1 MSEIEK
7 GNTKSL
13 KYFLIITSCYNS
25 LKGDDSMNKYTDK
38 QKQGVIERYANGES
52 VSDIVSNC
60 QIPRSTIYSWIK
72 EDQNNNGKKKEVN
85 LRNFRALEKKVNRL
99 EGIVEILQNIDC
111 TANSP
116 LDIKLA
122 ALEELYGQ
130 YSVHMI
136 CDALKVPRGTF
147 YNHIFRNKRD
157 NTWYSKRR
165 EEFRIRIQEIYDENN
180 QIFGAAKIT
189 AIMKEEGYHIS
200 IGMVRE
206 LMQDM
211 GLISI
216 RQDAKDLYDKEQKK
230 YKNHLNQEFA
240 ATRPNEIW
248 VSDVTYFRY
257 KEQVFYICA
266 ILDLYSR
273 MVVGFR
279 ISHKNS
285 TQLTKG
291 TFKQAYENRKPENN
305 LLFHTDRGSNYRS
318 KTFCSY
324 LKSLGVTQSFSRAH
338 VPYDNSVMESF
349 FSSLKREELYR
360 TKYRSENEFR
370 TAVKNYMIFYNEK
383 RPHAKNGYKT
393 PAKRELEFFSK
404 QTKKSNN

>member
-1 MSEIEK
+1 MKLLYAEDEKSMSEAVTDILAYHNYTVDTVYN
-7 GNTKSL
+7 GNDALDWAKAEH
-13 KYFLIITSCYNS
+13 YDGII
-25 LKGDDSMNKYTDK
+25 
-38 QKQGVIERYANGES
+38 
-52 VSDIVSNC
+52 
-60 QIPRSTIYSWIK
+60 
-72 EDQNNNGKKKEVN
+72 
-85 LRNFRALEKKVNRL
+85 
-99 EGIVEILQNIDC
+99 
-111 TANSP
+111 
-116 LDIKLA
+116 LDIMMPGLNGIEVLQQLRKEGVKTPILLLTAKAEIENRIEGLDAGADDYLPKPFNMGELLA
-122 ALEELYGQ
+122 RVRAML
-130 YSVHMI
+130 
-136 CDALKVPRGTF
+136 R
-147 YNHIFRNKRD
+147 
-157 NTWYSKRR
+157 RR
-165 EEFRIRIQEIYDENN
+165 EEFRIRIQEIYDDNN

-189 AIMKEEGYHIS
+189 AIMKEEGYRIS

-206 LMQDM
+206 LMHDM

-230 YKNHLNQEFA
+230 YKNHLNQEFI

-248 VSDVTYFRY
+248 VSDVTYFRW
-257 KEQVFYICA
+257 KDKVFYICA

-291 TFKQAYENRKPENN
+291 TFKQAHENRKPESN

-318 KTFCSY
+318 NTFCSY
-324 LKSLGVTQSFSRAH
+324 LKSLGVNQSFSRAH

-370 TAVKNYMIFYNEK
+370 TAVKNYMEFYNEK

-404 QTKKSNN
+404 QANKSSN

>member
-1 MSEIEK
+1 
-7 GNTKSL
+7 
-13 KYFLIITSCYNS
+13 
-25 LKGDDSMNKYTDK
+25 MNKYSDE
-38 QKQGVIERYANGES
+38 QKQEVIEQYANEES
-52 VSDIVSNC
+52 VSDIVADF
-60 QIPRSTIYSWIK
+60 QIPRSTIYSWIT
-72 EDQNNNGKKKEVN
+72 ENQNSNTSKKKEVN
-85 LRNFRALEKKVNRL
+85 LRNFRALEKKIARL
-99 EGIVEILQNIDC
+99 EGIVEILQSIDC

-116 LDIKLA
+116 LDVKLA
-122 ALEELYGQ
+122 TLEELYGQ

-157 NTWYSKRR
+157 NTWYAKRR
-165 EEFRIRIQEIYDENN
+165 EEFRIKIQQIYDDNN

-189 AIMKEEGYHIS
+189 AIMKEEGYRIS

-206 LMQDM
+206 LMHDM

-230 YKNHLNQEFA
+230 YKNHLNQEFTT
-240 ATRPNEIW
+240 TRPNEVW
-248 VSDVTYFRY
+248 VSDVTYF
-257 KEQVFYICA
+257 KFKTQVFYICA

-291 TFKQAYENRKPENN
+291 TFRQAYENRKPENN

-318 KTFCSY
+318 NTFCSY

-349 FSSLKREELYR
+349 FSKIKREELYR

-370 TAVKNYMIFYNEK
+370 TAVKNYMVFYNEK
-383 RPHAKNGYKT
+383 RLHAKNGYKT
-393 PAKRELEFFSK
+393 PLKRELEFFSK
-404 QTKKSNN
+404 

>member
-1 MSEIEK
+1 
-7 GNTKSL
+7 
-13 KYFLIITSCYNS
+13 
-25 LKGDDSMNKYTDK
+25 MNKYSDE
-38 QKQGVIERYANGES
+38 QKQEIIERYTNGKS
-52 VSDIVSNC
+52 VSDIVADF

-72 EDQNNNGKKKEVN
+72 ESQNNNGKKKEVN
-85 LRNFRALEKKVNRL
+85 LRNFRSLEKKVIRL
-99 EGIVEILQNIDC
+99 EGIVEILQSIDC

-116 LDIKLA
+116 LDIKLST
-122 ALEELYGQ
+122 LEELYGH

-165 EEFRIRIQEIYDENN
+165 EEFRIRIQEIYDDNN

-189 AIMKEEGYHIS
+189 AIMKEEGYRIS

-206 LMQDM
+206 LMHDM

-230 YKNHLNQEFA
+230 YKNHLNQEFTT
-240 ATRPNEIW
+240 TRPNEVW
-248 VSDVTYFRY
+248 VSDVTYF
-257 KEQVFYICA
+257 KFKTQVFYICA

-291 TFKQAYENRKPENN
+291 TFRQAYENRKPENN

-393 PAKRELEFFSK
+393 PAKREIEFSSK
-404 QTKKSNN
+404 RAKKSND

>member
-1 MSEIEK
+1 
-7 GNTKSL
+7 
-13 KYFLIITSCYNS
+13 
-25 LKGDDSMNKYTDK
+25 MNKYSDE
-38 QKQGVIERYANGES
+38 QKQEVIEQYANGES
-52 VSDIVSNC
+52 VSDIVADF
-60 QIPRSTIYSWIK
+60 QIPRSTIYSWIT
-72 EDQNNNGKKKEVN
+72 ENQNSNTSKKKEVN
-85 LRNFRALEKKVNRL
+85 LRNFRALEKKIARL
-99 EGIVEILQNIDC
+99 EGIVEILQSIDC
-111 TANSP
+111 TANLP
-116 LDIKLA
+116 LDVKLA
-122 ALEELYGQ
+122 TSEELYGQ

-157 NTWYSKRR
+157 NTWYAKRR
-165 EEFRIRIQEIYDENN
+165 EEFRIKIQQIYDDNN

-189 AIMKEEGYHIS
+189 AIMKEEGYRIS

-206 LMQDM
+206 LMHDM

-230 YKNHLNQEFA
+230 YKNHLNQEFTT
-240 ATRPNEIW
+240 TRPNEVW
-248 VSDVTYFRY
+248 VSDVTYF
-257 KEQVFYICA
+257 KFKTQVFYICA

-291 TFKQAYENRKPENN
+291 TFRQAYENRKPENN

-318 KTFCSY
+318 NTFCSY

-370 TAVKNYMIFYNEK
+370 TAVKNYMVFYNEK

-393 PAKRELEFFSK
+393 PLKRELEFFNK
-404 QTKKSNN
+404 

>member
-1 MSEIEK
+1 
-7 GNTKSL
+7 
-13 KYFLIITSCYNS
+13 
-25 LKGDDSMNKYTDK
+25 MNKYTDE
-38 QKQGVIERYANGES
+38 QKQEVIEWYVNGES
-52 VSDIVSNC
+52 VSNIIADSKA
-60 QIPRSTIYSWIK
+60 PRSTIYSWIK
-72 EDQNNNGKKKEVN
+72 ESQNHNTNKKNEVS
-85 LRNFRALEKKVNRL
+85 LKNFRALEKKIVRL
-99 EGIVEILQNIDC
+99 ETIIEILQNIDC
-111 TANSP
+111 TAISP
-116 LDIKLA
+116 LDIKLTT
-122 ALEELYGQ
+122 LEKLHEQ
-130 YSVHMI
+130 YNVHII
-136 CDALKVPRGTF
+136 CEALKVPRGTF
-147 YNHIFRNKRD
+147 YNYIFRNKRD

-165 EEFRIRIQEIYDENN
+165 EQLRIKIQQIYDDNK

-189 AIMKEEGYHIS
+189 AIMKEEGYRTS

-206 LMQDM
+206 LMHDM

-216 RQDAKDLYDKEQKK
+216 WQNAKDLFDKEQKK
-230 YKNHLNQEFA
+230 YKNHLNQEFT

-248 VSDVTYFRY
+248 VSDVTYFRF

-291 TFKQAYENRKPENN
+291 TFKQAYENRKPRND

-324 LKSLGVTQSFSRAH
+324 LKSLGVTQLFSRAH

-370 TAVKNYMIFYNEK
+370 TAVKNYMEFYNEK

-393 PAKRELEFFSK
+393 PLSKELEFFSRQANKTNK
-404 QTKKSNN
+404 QY

>member
-1 MSEIEK
+1 
-7 GNTKSL
+7 
-13 KYFLIITSCYNS
+13 
-25 LKGDDSMNKYTDK
+25 MNKYTYE
-38 QKQGVIERYANGES
+38 QKQEIVNRYVNGES
-52 VSDIVSNC
+52 VSDIVTYS

-130 YSVHMI
+130 YNVHMI

-165 EEFRIRIQEIYDENN
+165 EELRIKIQQIYDDNN

-189 AIMKEEGYHIS
+189 AIMKEEGYRIS

-206 LMQDM
+206 LMHDM

-216 RQDAKDLYDKEQKK
+216 RQDAKDLYDKEQQK
-230 YKNHLNQEFA
+230 YKNHLNQEFTS
-240 ATRPNEIW
+240 TRPNEIW

-291 TFKQAYENRKPENN
+291 TFKQAYENRKPERN

-324 LKSLGVTQSFSRAH
+324 LKSLSVTQSLSRAH

-393 PAKRELEFFSK
+393 PAKRELEFSSK
-404 QTKKSNN
+404 QAKKSNN

>member
-1 MSEIEK
+1 
-7 GNTKSL
+7 
-13 KYFLIITSCYNS
+13 
-25 LKGDDSMNKYTDK
+25 MNKYTNE
-38 QKQGVIERYANGES
+38 QKQDIIDCYTNGKS
-52 VSDIVSNC
+52 VSDIVAET

-72 EDQNNNGKKKEVN
+72 ESQNNNPEKKKVN
-85 LRNFRALEKKVNRL
+85 LRNFRALEKKVTRL
-99 EGIVEILQNIDC
+99 EGIIEILQSIDC

-122 ALEELYGQ
+122 TLEELYGQ

-157 NTWYSKRR
+157 NTWYAKRR
-165 EEFRIRIQEIYDENN
+165 EKFRIKIQQIYDDNN

-189 AIMKEEGYHIS
+189 AIMKEEGYRIS

-216 RQDAKDLYDKEQKK
+216 RQDAKDLYDKEQRK
-230 YKNHLNQEFA
+230 YKNHLNQEFT

-248 VSDVTYFRY
+248 VSDVTYFKY
-257 KEQVFYICA
+257 KTQVFYICA

-273 MVVGFR
+273 TVVGFR

-285 TQLTKG
+285 THLTKS
-291 TFKQAYENRKPENN
+291 TFRQAYENRKPENS

-318 KTFCSY
+318 NTFCSY
-324 LKSLGVTQSFSRAH
+324 LKSLEVTQSFSRAH

-393 PAKRELEFFSK
+393 PAKKELEFFSK
-404 QTKKSNN
+404 HANKSNS

>member
-1 MSEIEK
+1 
-7 GNTKSL
+7 
-13 KYFLIITSCYNS
+13 
-25 LKGDDSMNKYTDK
+25 MNKYTDE
-38 QKQGVIERYANGES
+38 QKQEVIERYANGES
-52 VSDIVSNC
+52 VSDIVIDF

-72 EDQNNNGKKKEVN
+72 ENQNSNNGKKKEVN
-85 LRNFRALEKKVNRL
+85 LKNFRALEKKVAHL
-99 EGIVEILQNIDC
+99 EGIVEILQSIDC
-111 TANSP
+111 TTNSP
-116 LDIKLA
+116 LNIKLA
-122 ALEELYGQ
+122 ALEDLYGQ

-157 NTWYSKRR
+157 NTWYAKRR
-165 EEFRIRIQEIYDENN
+165 EEFRIRIQEIYDDNN

-189 AIMKEEGYHIS
+189 AIMKKEGFRIS

-206 LMQDM
+206 LMRDM

-216 RQDAKDLYDKEQKK
+216 RQDSKDLYDKEQRK
-230 YKNHLNQEFA
+230 YKNHLNQEFT
-240 ATRPNEIW
+240 ATHPNEIW
-248 VSDVTYFRY
+248 VSDVTCFRY

-291 TFKQAYENRKPENN
+291 TFKRAYENRKPKSN
-305 LLFHTDRGSNYRS
+305 LLFHTDRGSNYHS
-318 KTFCSY
+318 KTFCTY
-324 LKSLGVTQSFSRAH
+324 LKSLGITQSFSKAH

-370 TAVKNYMIFYNEK
+370 PAVKNYILFYNEK
-383 RPHAKNGYKT
+383 RSH
-393 PAKRELEFFSK
+393 
-404 QTKKSNN
+404 TKKWIQGTSKVST

>member
-7 GNTKSL
+7 GNTKSSN
-13 KYFLIITSCYNS
+13 YFLVIISCYNS
-25 LKGDDSMNKYTDK
+25 PEGDGSMKYTDE
-38 QKQGVIERYANGES
+38 QKQEIIERYANGES
-52 VSDIVSNC
+52 VSDIVTAS

-72 EDQNNNGKKKEVN
+72 ENQNNNGKKNEVN
-85 LRNFRALEKKVNRL
+85 LRNFRALEKKVTRL

-116 LDIKLA
+116 LDVKLA
-122 ALEELYGQ
+122 TLEELYGQ

-165 EEFRIRIQEIYDENN
+165 EEFRIRIQEIYDDNN

-189 AIMKEEGYHIS
+189 AIMKEEGYRTS

-206 LMQDM
+206 LMHDM

-230 YKNHLNQEFA
+230 YKNHLNQEFT
-240 ATRPNEIW
+240 ATHPNEIW

-291 TFKQAYENRKPENN
+291 TFKQAYENRKPKSK

-318 KTFCSY
+318 KT
-324 LKSLGVTQSFSRAH
+324 
-338 VPYDNSVMESF
+338 
-349 FSSLKREELYR
+349 
-360 TKYRSENEFR
+360 
-370 TAVKNYMIFYNEK
+370 
-383 RPHAKNGYKT
+383 
-393 PAKRELEFFSK
+393 
-404 QTKKSNN
+404 

>member
-1 MSEIEK
+1 
-7 GNTKSL
+7 
-13 KYFLIITSCYNS
+13 
-25 LKGDDSMNKYTDK
+25 MNKYSDE
-38 QKQGVIERYANGES
+38 QKQEVIEQYANEES
-52 VSDIVSNC
+52 VSDIVADF
-60 QIPRSTIYSWIK
+60 QIPRSTIYSWIT
-72 EDQNNNGKKKEVN
+72 ENQNSNTSKKKEVN
-85 LRNFRALEKKVNRL
+85 LRNFRALEKKIARL
-99 EGIVEILQNIDC
+99 EGIVEILQSIDC

-116 LDIKLA
+116 LDVKLA
-122 ALEELYGQ
+122 TLEELYGQ

-157 NTWYSKRR
+157 NTWYAKRR
-165 EEFRIRIQEIYDENN
+165 EEFRIKIQQIYDDNN

-189 AIMKEEGYHIS
+189 AIMKEEGYRIS

-206 LMQDM
+206 LMHDM

-230 YKNHLNQEFA
+230 YKNHLNQEFTT
-240 ATRPNEIW
+240 TRPNEVW
-248 VSDVTYFRY
+248 VSDVTYF
-257 KEQVFYICA
+257 KFKTQVFYICA

-291 TFKQAYENRKPENN
+291 TFRQAYENRKPENN

-318 KTFCSY
+318 NTFCSY

-338 VPYDNSVMESF
+338 VTYDNSVMESF

-370 TAVKNYMIFYNEK
+370 TAVKNYMVFYNEK
-383 RPHAKNGYKT
+383 RLHAKNGYKT
-393 PAKRELEFFSK
+393 PLKRELEFFSK
-404 QTKKSNN
+404 

>member
-1 MSEIEK
+1 
-7 GNTKSL
+7 
-13 KYFLIITSCYNS
+13 
-25 LKGDDSMNKYTDK
+25 MNKYTDE
-38 QKQGVIERYANGES
+38 QKQDIINRYTNGES
-52 VSDIVSNC
+52 VSNIVVDS

-72 EDQNNNGKKKEVN
+72 ENQNENSSKKKEVN
-85 LRNFRALEKKVNRL
+85 LRNFRAFEKKVARL
-99 EGIVEILQNIDC
+99 EGTIEILQSIDC

-116 LDIKLA
+116 LDVKLNT
-122 ALEELYGQ
+122 LEELYGQ

-136 CDALKVPRGTF
+136 CDALKVSRGTL

-165 EEFRIRIQEIYDENN
+165 EEFRIRIQEIYDDNN

-189 AIMKEEGYHIS
+189 AIIKDEGYRIS

-206 LMQDM
+206 LMHDM

-230 YKNHLNQEFA
+230 YKNHLNQEFT

-248 VSDVTYFRY
+248 VNDVTYFRW
-257 KEQVFYICA
+257 KDKVFYICA

-273 MVVGFR
+273 MVVGYR
-279 ISHKNS
+279 ISNKNS

-291 TFKQAYENRKPENN
+291 TFKQSYESRNQGNN

-360 TKYRSENEFR
+360 TKYHSENEFR
-370 TAVKNYMIFYNEK
+370 AAVKNYMIFYNEK

-404 QTKKSNN
+404 QANKSNN

>member
-1 MSEIEK
+1 
-7 GNTKSL
+7 
-13 KYFLIITSCYNS
+13 
-25 LKGDDSMNKYTDK
+25 MNKYTDEQK
-38 QKQGVIERYANGES
+38 QKVINRYTSGES
-52 VSDIVSNC
+52 VSDIVAYS

-72 EDQNNNGKKKEVN
+72 ENQNNNGKKKEVN
-85 LRNFRALEKKVNRL
+85 LRNFWALEKKVTRL

-122 ALEELYGQ
+122 ALEDLYGQ

-165 EEFRIRIQEIYDENN
+165 EELRIKIQQIYDDNN
-180 QIFGAAKIT
+180 QIFGAAKIA
-189 AIMKEEGYHIS
+189 AIMKEEGYRIS

-206 LMQDM
+206 LMHDM

-216 RQDAKDLYDKEQKK
+216 RQEAKDLYDKEQKK
-230 YKNHLNQEFA
+230 YKNHLNQEFT

-291 TFKQAYENRKPENN
+291 TFKQAYENRKPESN

-370 TAVKNYMIFYNEK
+370 TAVKNYMIYFITK

-393 PAKRELEFFSK
+393 PSKWEHEFFNR

>member
-1 MSEIEK
+1 
-7 GNTKSL
+7 
-13 KYFLIITSCYNS
+13 
-25 LKGDDSMNKYTDK
+25 MNKYTDE
-38 QKQGVIERYANGES
+38 QKQDIITRYANGES
-52 VSDIVSNC
+52 VSKIVVDS

-72 EDQNNNGKKKEVN
+72 ENQNNNSSKKKEVN
-85 LRNFRALEKKVNRL
+85 LRNFRVLEKKVARL
-99 EGIVEILQNIDC
+99 EGIVEILQSIDC

-116 LDIKLA
+116 LDVKLNT
-122 ALEELYGQ
+122 LKELYEQ

-157 NTWYSKRR
+157 NTWYAKRR
-165 EEFRIRIQEIYDENN
+165 EEFRIKIQQIYDDSN

-189 AIMKEEGYHIS
+189 AIMKEKGYRIS

-206 LMQDM
+206 LMHDM

-216 RQDAKDLYDKEQKK
+216 RQDAKDLYDKEQRK
-230 YKNHLNQEFA
+230 YKNHLNQEFT
-240 ATRPNEIW
+240 ATHPNEVL
-248 VSDVTYFRY
+248 VSDVTYFQY
-257 KEQVFYICA
+257 KEKVFYICA

-273 MVVGFR
+273 MVVGYR

-285 TQLTKG
+285 TQLTKK
-291 TFKQAYENRKPENN
+291 TFKQAYENRNPESN

-324 LKSLGVTQSFSRAH
+324 LKSLGVTQSFSRAY

-370 TAVKNYMIFYNEK
+370 TAVKNHMEFYNEK

-404 QTKKSNN
+404 QANKQNN

>member
-1 MSEIEK
+1 
-7 GNTKSL
+7 
-13 KYFLIITSCYNS
+13 
-25 LKGDDSMNKYTDK
+25 MNKYTDE
-38 QKQGVIERYANGES
+38 QKQDIINRYVNGES
-52 VSDIVSNC
+52 VSDIVVDS
-60 QIPRSTIYSWIK
+60 QIPRSTIYFWIK
-72 EDQNNNGKKKEVN
+72 ENQNNNSSKKKEVN
-85 LRNFRALEKKVNRL
+85 SRNFRALEK
-99 EGIVEILQNIDC
+99 
-111 TANSP
+111 
-116 LDIKLA
+116 
-122 ALEELYGQ
+122 
-130 YSVHMI
+130 
-136 CDALKVPRGTF
+136 KVPRGTF

-165 EEFRIRIQEIYDENN
+165 EEFRIRIQEIYDDNN

-189 AIMKEEGYHIS
+189 AIMKEEGYRIS

-230 YKNHLNQEFA
+230 YKNHLNQEFT
-240 ATRPNEIW
+240 ATQPNEIW

-257 KEQVFYICA
+257 KEKVFYICA

-273 MVVGFR
+273 MVIGFR

-291 TFKQAYENRKPENN
+291 TFKQAHENRRPESN
-305 LLFHTDRGSNYRS
+305 LLFHTDRGANYRC
-318 KTFCSY
+318 KTFCFY

-349 FSSLKREELYR
+349 FSLLKREELYR

-370 TAVKNYMIFYNEK
+370 TAVKNYMEFYNEK

-393 PAKRELEFFSK
+393 PAKREREFFSK
-404 QTKKSNN
+404 QTNKSNNSL

>member
-1 MSEIEK
+1 
-7 GNTKSL
+7 
-13 KYFLIITSCYNS
+13 
-25 LKGDDSMNKYTDK
+25 MNKYSDK
-38 QKQGVIERYANGES
+38 QKQDIINRYTNGES
-52 VSDIVSNC
+52 VASIVAVS

-72 EDQNNNGKKKEVN
+72 ENQNSNTSKKKEVN
-85 LRNFRALEKKVNRL
+85 LRNFRALEKKVARL

-116 LDIKLA
+116 LNIKLA

-165 EEFRIRIQEIYDENN
+165 EEFRIRIQEIYDDNN

-189 AIMKEEGYHIS
+189 AIMKEEGYRIS

-230 YKNHLNQEFA
+230 YKNHLNQEFT

-257 KEQVFYICA
+257 KEKVFYICA

-273 MVVGFR
+273 MVVGFC

-291 TFKQAYENRKPENN
+291 TFKQAYENRKPESN

-360 TKYRSENEFR
+360 TKYRSEHEFK

-393 PAKRELEFFSK
+393 PAKREHEYFSK
-404 QTKKSNN
+404 QANKLNNSH